1 MIDWQWECFDRYT
14 HSGEFNVADAGP
26 LLSPIRTFKITRN
39 SKLGLILETLVM
51 GEAQASSVPVHP
63 KGTVRLTTE
72 TVEFNGNGGIRCTAH
87 GVLPFSLSER
97 LNAELVK
104 ETTQKAQVHS
114 LTARLRND
122 VAVAYTIDWLGNLNR
137 GVYVWRGT
145 SISKKRETVDTL
157 TLGYGAEAVELS
169 AHALPLTDMNF
180 SALEMV
186 VAGVRL
192 FLCDCA
198 PEVSK
203 GVERP
208 GYIFYVGDP
217 TDEFRTK
224 IRQVLS
230 FCLGNYLIYLGS
242 TMLSEMS
249 EIVSFSAM
257 SPPSIGQVSEI
268 PVLPPA
274 FLSNGNALIAEQ
286 QIVARVINA
295 VYAHYD
301 EIGFNSFS
309 WAYWH
314 AMCAPVHMAAG
325 HFGAA
330 IEALQ
335 SAYMKAHPAKLDKTL
350 ITDKAKWTL
359 LKKALLKAVKEAGLE
374 TAVSTILTN
383 KIKSNL
389 NQTPQSVLSEK
400 ILAEIGITLGQVE
413 SAAWKRRNVAAHGCE
428 VGLNSVIPTIMETK
442 LLKIILH
449 RIVLK
454 ITGASDRYY
463 DDYTIGHAIRNVTE
477 PVPTPPPAPDA
488 QPPA

>member
-14 HSGEFNVADAGP
+14 HSGVFGVTDAGP

-39 SKLGLILETLVM
+39 SKLGLVLETLVI
-51 GEAQASSVPVHP
+51 GEVQTSSVPVQP
-63 KGTVRLTTE
+63 NGTVRLTTE
-72 TVEFNGNGGIRCTAH
+72 TVEFAGNNGTHCTAH
-87 GVLPFSLSER
+87 GVLPFSRSETH
-97 LNAELVK
+97 NAELVK

-145 SISKKRETVDTL
+145 SVSEKREAVDTF
-157 TLGYGAEAVELS
+157 TLGYGTEAVELS
-169 AHALPLTDMNF
+169 ARTLPLPNMNF

-192 FLCDCA
+192 FLCEGI
-198 PEVSK
+198 PEVSEK
-203 GVERP
+203 IERP
-208 GYIFYVGDP
+208 GYIFYVGNP
-217 TDEFRTK
+217 SDEVRTK

-230 FCLGNYLIYLGS
+230 FCLGNYLVYLGS
-242 TMLSEMS
+242 TMLSETS

-257 SPPSIGQVSEI
+257 SPPSIGRVSEI

-274 FLSNGNALIAEQ
+274 FLGNSNALIAEQ
-286 QIVARVINA
+286 HIVARVANA

-301 EIGFNSFS
+301 ELRFNSFS

-335 SAYMKAHPAKLDKTL
+335 SAYIKAHPAKLDKTL
-350 ITDKAKWTL
+350 VTDKAKWIP
-359 LKKALLKAVKEAGLE
+359 LKDALLKAITEAGLE
-374 TAVSTILTN
+374 PAVSTILTN
-383 KIKSNL
+383 KVTSNL
-389 NQTPQSVLSEK
+389 NQTPPGVLSEK
-400 ILAEIGITLGQVE
+400 MLAEIGITLGQVE
-413 SAAWKRRNVAAHGCE
+413 SAAWKRRNVAVHGGE
-428 VGLNSVIPTIMETK
+428 VDLDSVIPTIMETK

-477 PVPTPPPAPDA
+477 PVPSPPPAPDTETTS
-488 QPPA
+488 